1 MQKVYYFLIF
11 TSVILA
17 SCQNLEN
24 KSLEPFPSLIPMPN
38 KVEITEGVFN
48 LNKNTSLYVDKEFMN
63 AGEFLMN
70 YIEKGSSFKLKKS
83 SEDEGTITIKKN
95 DTLSAEG
102 YTLKV
107 SATGIMIT
115 AKETSGAFYA
125 IQTLRQLMPLQLEK
139 INGLKEK
146 IISIPRVIIEDTPAF
161 KYRGMH
167 LDVGRH
173 YFPKEFIKKYI
184 AYMAMLKMN
193 YFHWHLTE
201 DQGWRIEIKQYPK
214 LTEIGGYRNET
225 LIGHYNDAP
234 VTYDGTKYGGF
245 YTQEDVKEIVDFAEK
260 HEVTI
265 IPEIEMPGHSQAAIS
280 AYPALGCTSEQVE
293 VATTWG
299 IFENIYCPNEDTFT
313 FLENVL
319 FEVIDLFPGD
329 YIHIGG
335 DEAPKKQWK
344 NCDHCQQLIKDLNLK
359 DEHGLQSYFITRMEK
374 FINSKG
380 KKIIGWD
387 EILEGG
393 LAPNATVMSWRGT
406 QGAIDAVKEGH
417 DVILTPTSHS
427 YFDYYQS
434 NNENEPLAIGG
445 FLPLKK
451 VFRFNPIPSEL
462 NKEEEKFVLGA
473 QGNVWTEYMKT
484 ENQLEYMIFPRIL
497 AMSEVVWSGPTKNF
511 EDDYP
516 DFLKRTKVF
525 NERLKELEINY
536 ANHLNEIEGNII
548 NENGELKYQLSTPI
562 SGKEIRYIMDDSK
575 VDTSSKL
582 YNQGIIITDNTSI
595 QAGVFEDN
603 QLVSSVFSETINYH
617 KAVKGSV
624 TINPAP
630 HTSYNA
636 GGNQALIN
644 GILGSDKRYG
654 DKEWLGFW
662 GDDVE
667 INIDLN
673 GETTINSITTR
684 FYNTNGQWIYAPK
697 KMEVAYSLDGKKHH
711 LLKEVELSSTDR
723 IVKITA
729 EFDAVNAKYLKILVP
744 NYGVIPEG
752 KQGAG
757 NKAWIFI
764 DEIIVE

>member
-1 MQKVYYFLIF
+1 MQKIYYFLIF
-11 TSVILA
+11 ISAILA
-17 SCQNLEN
+17 ACQNPEN
-24 KSLEPFPSLIPMPN
+24 KSLEPFPSLIPMPK
-38 KVEITEGVFN
+38 KVKATEGVFN
-48 LNKNTSLYVDKEFMN
+48 LNNNTSLYVDKEFMN
-63 AGEFLMN
+63 AGEFLVN
-70 YIEKGSSFKLKKS
+70 YIENGSAFKLKKS
-83 SEDEGTITIKKN
+83 SEEKAAVVIKKN
-95 DTLSAEG
+95 DTLSPEG

-107 SATGIMIT
+107 LGSEILID
-115 AKETSGAFYA
+115 AKDASGAFYA

-139 INGLKEK
+139 NNGFQEK
-146 IISIPRVIIEDTPAF
+146 TISIPQAIIEDNPAF
-161 KYRGMH
+161 NYRGMH

-173 YFPKEFIKKYI
+173 FFPKEVIKKYI
-184 AYMAMLKMN
+184 AHMAMLKMN

-214 LTEIGGYRNET
+214 LTEIGGFRNET

-245 YTQEDVKEIVDFAEK
+245 YTQKDVKEIVDFAEK

-293 VATTWG
+293 VAKTWG
-299 IFENIYCPNEDTFT
+299 IFETIYCPNEGTFT

-319 FEVIDLFPGD
+319 SEVIALFPGD

-374 FINSKG
+374 FINTKG

-417 DVILTPTSHS
+417 DVILTPTSHA

-451 VFRFNPIPSEL
+451 VFRFNPIPPEL

-484 ENQLEYMIFPRIL
+484 EDQVEYMTFPRIL
-497 AMSEVVWSGPTKNF
+497 AMSEVVWRGPIKNF

-516 DFLKRTKVF
+516 DFLKRTEIF

-536 ANHLNEIEGNII
+536 ANHLYEIEGTII
-548 NENGELKYQLSTPI
+548 NEKGELKYQLSTPI
-562 SGKEIRYIMDDSK
+562 SGKEIRYTMDSSK
-575 VDTSSKL
+575 VDNSSKL
-582 YNQGIIITDNTSI
+582 YNQGIIINDNTTI
-595 QAGVFEDN
+595 QAGVFKDN
-603 QLVSSVFSETINYH
+603 QLLSSIFSEIINFH

-667 INIDLN
+667 INIDFN
-673 GETTINSITTR
+673 EETTMNSITTR

-697 KMEVAYSLDGKKHH
+697 KINIAYSLDGKKYYF
-711 LLKEVELSSTDR
+711 LKEVELSSTDR

-729 EFDAVNAKYLKILVP
+729 EFDAVNAKYIKILIP

-752 KQGAG
+752 EQGAG

>member
-1 MQKVYYFLIF
+1 M
-11 TSVILA
+11 
-17 SCQNLEN
+17 
-24 KSLEPFPSLIPMPN
+24 EPFPSLIPMPS
-38 KVEITEGVFN
+38 KVEIIEGVFN
-48 LNKNTSLYVDKEFMN
+48 IDENSSLYVGKEFFN
-63 AGEFLMN
+63 AGEFLIN
-70 YIEKGSSFKLKKS
+70 YIEKGSTFKLKRS
-83 SEDEGTITIKKN
+83 LEDKAAVVIKKS
-95 DTLSAEG
+95 DTLSPEG
-102 YTLKV
+102 YTLTV
-107 SATGIMIT
+107 SDTRILIN
-115 AKETSGAFYA
+115 AKDASGAFYA

-139 INGLKEK
+139 NNGFQEK
-146 IISIPRVIIEDTPAF
+146 TISIPQVIIEDTPAF

-173 YFPKEFIKKYI
+173 YFPKEFIKEYI

-214 LTEIGGYRNET
+214 LTEIGGFRNET

-245 YTQEDVKEIVDFAEK
+245 YTQEDIKEIVAFAEK

-280 AYPALGCTSEQVE
+280 AYPTLGCTSEQVE
-293 VATTWG
+293 VAKTWG

-319 FEVIDLFPGD
+319 SEVIALFPGD

-344 NCDHCQQLIKDLNLK
+344 NCDHCQQLIKDLNLE
-359 DEHGLQSYFITRMEK
+359 DEHGLQSYFITRVEK
-374 FINSKG
+374 FINTKG

-393 LAPNATVMSWRGT
+393 LAPNATVMSWRGI

-417 DVILTPTSHS
+417 DVILTPTSHT

-451 VFRFNPIPSEL
+451 VFRFNPIPPEL

-484 ENQLEYMIFPRIL
+484 EDQVEYMIFPRIL
-497 AMSEVVWSGPTKNF
+497 AMSEVVWRGPIKNF

-516 DFLKRTKVF
+516 DFLKRTEVF

-536 ANHLNEIEGNII
+536 ANHLYEIEGAII
-548 NENGELKYQLSTPI
+548 NEKGELKYQLSTPI
-562 SGKEIRYIMDDSK
+562 SGKEIRYTMDGSK
-575 VDTSSKL
+575 VNTSSKL
-582 YNQGIIITDNTSI
+582 YNQGIIINDNTTI
-595 QAGVFEDN
+595 QAGVFKDN
-603 QLVSSVFSETINYH
+603 QLVSSIFSEIINYH

-624 TINPAP
+624 TINPTP

-662 GDDVE
+662 RDDVE
-667 INIDLN
+667 ININLN
-673 GETTINSITTR
+673 EETTINSITTR

-697 KMEVAYSLDGKKHH
+697 KIDIAYSLDGKKYY

-729 EFDAVNAKYLKILVP
+729 EFDAVNTKYIKILAP

>member
-1 MQKVYYFLIF
+1 MKKDKILI
-11 TSVILA
+11 IA
-17 SCQNLEN
+17 S
-24 KSLEPFPSLIPMPN
+24 SPN
-38 KVEITEGVFN
+38 GIFYGIQTFN
-48 LNKNTSLYVDKEFMN
+48 QLLD
-63 AGEFLMN
+63 
-70 YIEKGSSFKLKKS
+70 S
-83 SEDEGTITIKKN
+83 SERSK
-95 DTLSAEG
+95 
-102 YTLKV
+102 
-107 SATGIMIT
+107 
-115 AKETSGAFYA
+115 
-125 IQTLRQLMPLQLEK
+125 
-139 INGLKEK
+139 NGLLLPN
-146 IISIPRVIIEDTPAF
+146 INIVDQPRF
-161 KYRGMH
+161 KWRGMH

-173 YFPKEFIKKYI
+173 FFDISFIKKYI
-184 AYMAMLKMN
+184 DYIAMHKMN
-193 YFHWHLTE
+193 IFHWHLTE
-201 DQGWRIEIKQYPK
+201 DQGWRIKINAYPK
-214 LTEIGGYRNET
+214 LTEIGAYRDET
-225 LIGHYNDAP
+225 LIGSYYDKPHK
-234 VTYDGTKYGGF
+234 YDGIKYGGF
-245 YTQEDVKEIVDFAEK
+245 YTKKDIQEVIEYARKRY
-260 HEVTI
+260 VTVV
-265 IPEIEMPGHSQAAIS
+265 PEIEMPGHSLAALA
-280 AYPALGCTSEQVE
+280 AYPELSCTDQKHAVAKIWGVHKEIFCAGKESTFIFLETILTE
-293 VATTWG
+293 VA
-299 IFENIYCPNEDTFT
+299 EM
-313 FLENVL
+313 
-319 FEVIDLFPGD
+319 FPGPF
-329 YIHIGG
+329 IHIGG
-335 DEAPKKQWK
+335 DEAPKDRWK
-344 NCDHCQQLIKDLNLK
+344 KHALDQKRIIDENLK
-359 DEHGLQSYFITRMEK
+359 DEHELQSYFIKRIEN
-374 FINSKG
+374 ILSKLD
-380 KKIIGWD
+380 KRLIGWD

-393 LAPNATVMSWRGT
+393 LAPGAIVQSWRGMN
-406 QGAIDAVKEGH
+406 GGIVAANAKHE
-417 DVILTPTSHS
+417 VIMSPTSHA

-451 VFRFNPIPSEL
+451 VFRFNPIPPEL

-484 ENQLEYMIFPRIL
+484 EDQLEYMIFPRIL
-497 AMSEVVWSGPTKNF
+497 AMSEVVWRGPIKNF

-516 DFLKRTKVF
+516 DFLKRTEVF

-562 SGKEIRYIMDDSK
+562 SGKKIRYTMDGSK

-667 INIDLN
+667 INIDFN
-673 GETTINSITTR
+673 EETTMNSITTR

-697 KMEVAYSLDGKKHH
+697 KIDIAYSLDGKKYY

-729 EFDAVNAKYLKILVP
+729 EFDAVNAKYIKILAP